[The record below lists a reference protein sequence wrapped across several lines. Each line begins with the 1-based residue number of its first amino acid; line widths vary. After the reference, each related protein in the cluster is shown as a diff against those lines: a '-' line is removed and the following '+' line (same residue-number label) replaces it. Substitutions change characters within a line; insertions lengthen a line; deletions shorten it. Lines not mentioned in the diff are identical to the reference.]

1 MYFSIGWP
9 RVINCSYT
17 NIRKISCDRVKIL
30 FTILTDDTL
39 AIWYTKPCVP
49 IAAKI
54 RNYECVEKY
63 GQNTAV
69 EWKPD
74 SSMLL
79 VVTTTGTLFM
89 YTLIVSDSPKGVYNQ
104 NDSPFSNLRR
114 DSAELFLKEIIPSLR
129 LSLTHQ
135 LSLYVPISCI
145 SCINVSQIM
154 VATKNGRVI
163 RLNWNGI
170 EERDYAL
177 DLKRIPFSINQQVS
191 YAVPILEN
199 NTYIES
205 IDYSPLLCGF
215 AITLNDGRAAF
226 LTAGNTKFD
235 PNVSKYYF

>member
-1 MYFSIGWP
+1 MS
-9 RVINCSYT
+9 
-17 NIRKISCDRVKIL
+17 
-30 FTILTDDTL
+30 
-39 AIWYTKPCVP
+39 
-49 IAAKI
+49 
-54 RNYECVEKY
+54 
-63 GQNTAV
+63 V

-79 VVTTTGTLFM
+79 VVTRGGTLFM
-89 YTLIVSDSPKGVYNQ
+89 YTLIVCDAPKGVYNQ

-114 DSAELFLKEIIPSLR
+114 DSAELYLKETIPSLK

-135 LSLYVPISCI
+135 VSLYVPISCI
-145 SCINVSQIM
+145 ACINVSQIM
-154 VATKNGRVI
+154 VATATGKVL
-163 RLNWNGI
+163 RLNWDGV

-199 NTYIES
+199 NTYIAC

-215 AITLNDGRAAF
+215 SVTFNDGRAAF

-235 PNVSKYYF
+235 PNVR